1 VRATAPLPF
10 PAPCPSLPTGVGCPS
25 GPMSGCVLAI
35 DLGTGGPKVALV
47 TADGATLG
55 WRNRP
60 VTTRRVDHDGYEQ
73 DPDEMWWAIIAA
85 AREVLAEVAHPA
97 VVAVAVTSQYMSTIP
112 VRSDGHPT
120 GPCILWMDTR
130 GAPHSQSLLTDESFG
145 LFVERHGLI
154 PLPSGN
160 DNLAHAHVL
169 ETRHPDAF
177 AAADALVEP
186 MDYVVGRLTGH
197 VSVTQSTAFGQIVC
211 DNRVWDHAEY
221 DPALVAAGRL
231 EPSKLAPLRSMRGP
245 AGELSTAVAHELG
258 LPSGVPVMPGSID
271 SITSAV
277 GSGAVSADRAAFVL
291 GTTAVMVTHVD
302 SFCGNVLSLPTVPS
316 PVPGRW
322 YVMAENGLG
331 GRALEWAQGMF
342 GFASAAD
349 AIAAAAEVD
358 PGSEGLVF
366 LPWLLGSIA
375 PSPNDDVRAAFVGL
389 GLGHDRRHAVR
400 SVLEGVALNLAWMLP
415 VVEEFTGHRY
425 ERLAFG
431 GGGALSS
438 LWGQVLADATGRR
451 VERLAEP
458 RATNARGAAFLAFC
472 ELGLLDLDDVAG
484 LLRVDETHEPD
495 SRHRGVMDQA
505 LETLTTLHPQ
515 LSLLAAR
522 PRP

>member
-1 VRATAPLPF
+1 
-10 PAPCPSLPTGVGCPS
+10 
-25 GPMSGCVLAI
+25 MSGCVLAI

-47 TADGATLG
+47 TADGSTLG

-60 VTTRRVDHDGYEQ
+60 VATHRIDRDGYEQ
-73 DPDEMWWAIIAA
+73 DPGEMWWAIIAA
-85 AREVLAEVAHPA
+85 AREVLTEVAHPP

-130 GAPHSQSLLTDESFG
+130 GAAHSRSLLTDESFG

-169 ETRHPDAF
+169 ATRHPEAF

-186 MDYVVGRLTGH
+186 MDYVVGRLTGR
-197 VSVTQSTAFGQIVC
+197 VTATQSTVFGQLAC
-211 DNRVWDHAEY
+211 DNRVWDRAEY
-221 DPALVAAGRL
+221 DPDLVAAGGL
-231 EPSKLAPLRSMRGP
+231 EPSKLPPLRSMRGP
-245 AGELSTAVAHELG
+245 AGELTAVVADELG
-258 LPSGVPVMPGSID
+258 LPAGVPVMPGSID

-277 GSGAVSADRAAFVL
+277 GSGAVSADRAALVL

-302 SFCGNVLSLPTVPS
+302 EFCGSVLSLPTVPS

-331 GRALEWAQGMF
+331 GRALEWAQGLL

-349 AIAAAAEVD
+349 AVAAAAEVD

-366 LPWLLGSIA
+366 LPWLLGSIV

-389 GLGHDRRHAVR
+389 GLGHDRRHLMRA
-400 SVLEGVALNLAWMLP
+400 VLEGVALNLAWMLP
-415 VVEEFTGHRY
+415 VVDDFTRHRY
-425 ERLAFG
+425 DSLGVG
-431 GGGALSS
+431 GGGAMSP
-438 LWGQVLADATGRR
+438 LWGQILSDALGRR
-451 VERLAEP
+451 VERLSEP
-458 RATNARGAAFLAFC
+458 RATNARGAAFLAFA
-472 ELGLLDLDDVAG
+472 ELGLLDLDEVAG
-484 LLRVDETHEPD
+484 LLRIDEVHEPD
-495 SRHRGVMDQA
+495 PLNRGVMEQA
-505 LETLTTLHPQ
+505 LETLTTLHPP
-515 LSLLAAR
+515 LSSLAAR
-522 PRP
+522 PRS